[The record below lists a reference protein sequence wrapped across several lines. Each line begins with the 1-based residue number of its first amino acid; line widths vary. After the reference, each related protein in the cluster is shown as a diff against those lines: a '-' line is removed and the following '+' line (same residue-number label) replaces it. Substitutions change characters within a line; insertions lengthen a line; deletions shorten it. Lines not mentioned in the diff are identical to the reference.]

1 MTTQHQPYQS
11 YQDALSQ
18 TQGELL
24 EALWQTDDDCY
35 PWNPA
40 EPEAQDYLAD
50 LEAGFSLSSCQ
61 TEAEITA
68 GSQTL
73 FDRLHQCW
81 RATEFED
88 SSGSASLKRSLAERF
103 SGVPVS
109 WRETIANQAQQAL
122 SMNHSFADKLVLCVK
137 PLLPNWSDDDLF
149 VFARPWA
156 YAMRGNQDF
165 DTLGSV
171 EWSKLSP
178 IEQVRLSLAIAH
190 YTLTQLDQGSEDN
203 ELAN

>member
-1 MTTQHQPYQS
+1 MTSQHKPYQN

-18 TQGELL
+18 AQGELL
-24 EALWQTDDDCY
+24 EALWQTEDDCY

-50 LEAGFSLSSCQ
+50 LEAGFSLDACQ
-61 TEAEITA
+61 TEAEIA
-68 GSQTL
+68 SGSQTL
-73 FDRLHQCW
+73 FNRLHQCW
-81 RATEFED
+81 TSLTPSD

-103 SGVPVS
+103 SGVPSS
-109 WRETIANQAQQAL
+109 WLDAIANQAQQAL
-122 SMNHSFADKLVLCVK
+122 SMNISLADQLVLCVR
-137 PLLPNWSDDDLF
+137 PLLPNWTEDDLF

-165 DTLGSV
+165 GAIGSV
-171 EWSKLSP
+171 EWSELSP

-190 YTLTQLDQGSEDN
+190 YTLTQLEEASEDN
-203 ELAN
+203 